1 MRFAGNPPRNER
13 QGDVRRDQRR
23 IALNLDMSELSIL
36 GRVTRAD
43 VRHDPYPH
51 IAIENCLPVQLY
63 EELTRTY
70 PEDATILELENN
82 ARHRSARQNSRH
94 DVTAPG
100 ILARPERFS
109 SAWLEFVAYHISNAF
124 YREFVRVLGP
134 EIVATYPQL
143 ERRIGCPLANFTTGV
158 LGDSSSRNCQILLD
172 CHIGINTPAIR
183 RSSVR
188 RVHTDAPDE
197 LFAALL
203 YFRRDEDKVSGGD
216 LEILRWKENRE
227 HRFVGSEVDES
238 DGELVYTVPY
248 RANTAVIL
256 INSDTALHAVS
267 ERAPTAL
274 SRRLVN
280 IMGRFRRA
288 LPEGL
293 FTKRQKMTPYA
304 LGRRALQRYQKARRR
319 F

>member
-1 MRFAGNPPRNER
+1 M
-13 QGDVRRDQRR
+13 
-23 IALNLDMSELSIL
+23 
-36 GRVTRAD
+36 
-43 VRHDPYPH
+43 RHDPYPH
-51 IAIENCLPVQLY
+51 IVIEDCLPVHFY
-63 EELTRTY
+63 EELARTY
-70 PEDATILELENN
+70 PADATILEFEPKDNVG
-82 ARHRSARQNSRH
+82 HRPPRQNSRH
-94 DVTAPG
+94 DVTARG
-100 ILARPERFS
+100 ILARPEHFG
-109 SAWLEFVAYHISNAF
+109 SAWRAFVAYHTSNAF
-124 YREFVRVLGP
+124 YREFVRLLGP

-158 LGDSSSRNCQILLD
+158 LGDSGSRDCQLLLD

-203 YFRRDEDKVSGGD
+203 YFRRDEDTVSGGD
-216 LEILRWKENRE
+216 LEIIRWRENRE
-227 HRFVGSEVDES
+227 RCFVGSEVDES

-248 RANTAVIL
+248 RANTAVIF
-256 INSDTALHAVS
+256 INSDSALHAVS
-267 ERAPTAL
+267 ARASTAL

-280 IMGRFRRA
+280 VMGRFRQA

-293 FTKRQKMTPYA
+293 FTKRQKMTPWA
-304 LGRRALQRYQKARRR
+304 LGRRALQRYAKARGR